1 MEGAPG
7 LVAGGEVV
15 RRGGMEMRGRPA
27 SSGTPAARGGLPLLA
42 PWRRRHATRG
52 GELVGCHEGGGVQH
66 HGRAYGERGKSE
78 GERRDSAEDMG
89 TSPTLYLVV
98 ARGIKPRY
106 YYQLSSSEG

>member
-42 PWRRRHATRG
+42 PWRKRHATRVGEHLGGMEEEVCNTLGEPMERG
-52 GELVGCHEGGGVQH
+52 GE
-66 HGRAYGERGKSE
+66 
-78 GERRDSAEDMG
+78 
-89 TSPTLYLVV
+89 
-98 ARGIKPRY
+98 
-106 YYQLSSSEG
+106 